1 MEWRTL
7 LWKRCGMC
15 GCDRCSRKDIFYY
28 HLFFGYEHM
37 PPAVVASQRSLSG
50 HNHTSF
56 RPRGDRDTP
65 GHHIQAPYYILL
77 HSLSL
82 CRSSAEMSEQ
92 PQQSEAARR
101 AAARKAKI
109 LARGNAGLN
118 KLAQS
123 ARGEE
128 AQKLYPDSRQSPT
141 SIRLSLADS
150 RSQPIPLQTSLLR
163 VLKKSPSSPNG
174 LPSLPLPP
182 HAPHNRRCLPTKPP
196 WLVNLKP

>member
-1 MEWRTL
+1 MVIITRHSSHVEIGTPTCHSIYIHL
-7 LWKRCGMC
+7 HFLFL
-15 GCDRCSRKDIFYY
+15 SRS
-28 HLFFGYEHM
+28 
-37 PPAVVASQRSLSG
+37 P
-50 HNHTSF
+50 
-56 RPRGDRDTP
+56 
-65 GHHIQAPYYILL
+65 
-77 HSLSL
+77 
-82 CRSSAEMSEQ
+82 AEMSEQ

-141 SIRLSLADS
+141 SVRRSLADS
-150 RSQPIPLQTSLLR
+150 RSQPIPLQTFLLQ
-163 VLKKSPSSPNG
+163 VLTKSPSSPNG
-174 LPSLPLPP
+174 LPPLLLPL